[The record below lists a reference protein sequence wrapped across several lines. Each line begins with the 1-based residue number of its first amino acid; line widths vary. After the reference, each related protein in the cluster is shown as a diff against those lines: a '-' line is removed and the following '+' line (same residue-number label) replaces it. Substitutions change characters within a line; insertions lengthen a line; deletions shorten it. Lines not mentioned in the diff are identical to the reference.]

1 MQPVIPRRIV
11 PCARPSPLAPEQVRR
26 EFRRL
31 CGDGARLRPAGEA
44 RSDPR
49 RLLALGYTP
58 RYKLELFGVRY
69 YLADVR
75 QNRDIRFLVA
85 YVVPPADSPGGE
97 AAYPRLFYKDGSLLW
112 RSASHFARSEQENW
126 IGKGDVRIV
135 KEGGKRFIESAE
147 HTTDLPLEIQ
157 DAVESVSR
165 RALRVRCDEAAL
177 ALVVRR
183 AGDGR
188 LAAFRDFTEPRRRAR
203 SNPRN
208 RIHGGRSIA
217 RFTRRHD
224 PASLRFAPGFEPDFA
239 RGRLEISHS
248 TSRLYGG
255 RIARHRIASKN
266 REVQYLFFA
275 GPRHV
280 WIGYPQA
287 TTTELSSYGVRTV
300 DVTVDDDLV
309 VPGMEYHYF
318 EYEDPP
324 VLMSQIP
331 EGFAGA
337 VSPVDPWRA
346 DASAWL
352 ERLPVVQ
359 EFRRKVLARQRLRP
373 ARARATPA

>member
-1 MQPVIPRRIV
+1 MHPVIPRRIV
-11 PCARPSPLAPEQVRR
+11 PSVRPAPLDPQQVRR

-31 CGDGARLRPAGEA
+31 SQDGARLRPAGTA
-44 RSDPR
+44 RRDPR

-58 RYKLELFGVRY
+58 KYKLELFGVRY
-69 YLADVR
+69 YLCDVR
-75 QNRDIRFLVA
+75 QNQDIRFLVA
-85 YVVPPADSPGGE
+85 YVAMPEDAPSGPGP
-97 AAYPRLFYKDGSLLW
+97 YPRLFYKDGSLLW
-112 RSASHFARSEQENW
+112 RSASHYARSERENW

-135 KEGGKRFIESAE
+135 TERGRRFVESAE

-157 DAVESVSR
+157 DAVESLSR
-165 RALRVRCDEAAL
+165 RASRVRCDDAAL

-183 AGDGR
+183 AGDAR
-188 LAAFRDFTEPRRRAR
+188 LVAYRDFTEPRRRAAA
-203 SNPRN
+203 NPRN
-208 RIHGGRSIA
+208 RIHAGRQIA
-217 RFTRRHD
+217 RFARRND
-224 PASLRFAPGFEPDFA
+224 PGSLRFAPGFEPDFA
-239 RGRLEISHS
+239 RGLLGLSHS

-255 RIARHRIASKN
+255 RIARHRIASRN

-300 DVTVDDDLV
+300 DVRVDDDLV

-318 EYEDPP
+318 EYEEPP
-324 VLMSQIP
+324 VLLSQIP

-352 ERLPVVQ
+352 ERLPVIQ
-359 EFRRKVLARQRLRP
+359 AFRRRVLARPRSTP
-373 ARARATPA
+373 RA